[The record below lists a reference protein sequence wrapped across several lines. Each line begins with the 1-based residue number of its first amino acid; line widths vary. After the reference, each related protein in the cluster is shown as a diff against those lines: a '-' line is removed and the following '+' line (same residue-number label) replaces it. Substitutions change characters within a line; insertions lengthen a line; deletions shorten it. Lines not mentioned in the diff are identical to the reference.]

1 MRTTD
6 AIKIAIGEI
15 NAVTENEVL
24 KAVQSVGISVD
35 KERLIKALQLADEI
49 VYCIDCRLCSER
61 GGHANCNGY
70 LICTLLNRV
79 VDEDTYCA
87 WGERK

>member
-1 MRTTD
+1 MRAID
-6 AIKIAIGEI
+6 ADALIAEIKSSSAYNDYEWSMYADGFIEDIE
-15 NAVTENEVL
+15 NAPT
-24 KAVQSVGISVD
+24 AVVN
-35 KERLIKALQLADEI
+35 
-49 VYCIDCRLCSER
+49 CIDCRLCSER

-70 LICTLLNRV
+70 LICTNFNRV

>member
-1 MRTTD
+1 MSRMID
-6 AIKIAIGEI
+6 ADALIAEIKSSSAYNDYEWSMYADGFIEDIESAPT
-15 NAVTENEVL
+15 AVVN
-24 KAVQSVGISVD
+24 
-35 KERLIKALQLADEI
+35 
-49 VYCIDCRLCSER
+49 CIDCRLCSER

>member
-1 MRTTD
+1 MRTID
-6 AIKIAIGEI
+6 ADDLIREI
-15 NAVTENEVL
+15 DEFPTIPSFLDVL
-24 KAVQSVGISVD
+24 G
-35 KERLIKALQLADEI
+35 LIKDAPTVDI
-49 VYCIDCRLCSER
+49 VNCINCKRCSER

-87 WGERK
+87 WGERR

>member
-1 MRTTD
+1 MID
-6 AIKIAIGEI
+6 
-15 NAVTENEVL
+15 
-24 KAVQSVGISVD
+24 
-35 KERLIKALQLADEI
+35 ADELI
-49 VYCIDCRLCSER
+49 ADMRHEYNTCPSAPQFGVLVCEYGVSLTQIESAPTAVVNCIDCRLCSER

-70 LICTLLNRV
+70 LICTMLNRV